1 MTPMNT
7 QMKTLM
13 SQHIFNSN
21 ICRILFATCLSALC
35 LTALSTQAATITV
48 TNTNDSGPGSF
59 RQALADVHNEDTIN
73 FDSSLNGQ
81 TITLTSGELV
91 VNRIVS
97 INGPGPNNLAVD
109 ANHASRV
116 FHVSGGASAG
126 ISGLSITNGSASG
139 LYGGGIY
146 NDHST
151 LSVINCTL
159 SGNSANAPTGAGGG
173 IFNDAFYGSSTLYV
187 INCTLTGNS
196 ASYGYGGGIGNE
208 GYNGSSMLYVLNC
221 TLSGN
226 SAASGGGIYSEG
238 LLDGSATLEVLNSTL
253 SGNSASFGGAI
264 YARSD
269 AFGSATLYV
278 LHSTLSGNSAAGAS
292 GGGGIYNTGAITQL
306 TSTVFNASD
315 IFNASGMIGSLG
327 YNLSSDDGGGFLTA
341 TGDQINTDPMLGPLQ
356 DNGGPAFTH
365 TLLSGSPAIDAGDPS
380 FDPYSFNPP
389 LLEDQR
395 GAGFPR
401 VVNDRIDIGAFEVP
415 PAPTPTPTPT
425 PTATATATP
434 TPTPTPTIQATVQT
448 TPTGLAFSVDG
459 TTYSSTQ
466 TFSWVPGSSH
476 TIATTSPQNG
486 AAGVRYTWM
495 NWSGGGAISHT
506 VTPTTNQTYTAT
518 FRTQYYLTMAHG
530 TGGTV
535 SPGSGWKNSGTSLS
549 MGATPTSGYIF
560 SNWTGSGAGS
570 YSGTNNPA
578 SITMNGPITETAS
591 FTHSA
596 VQVTVQTNPAG
607 RSFTVDGTPY
617 SAAQTFSW
625 VPGSSHTIATTSP
638 QSGGTGVQYAWM
650 NWTGGG
656 EISHAVAPTTN
667 TTYTANF
674 RTQYYLTMSHNT
686 GGTVSPASG
695 WKNSGAAVSIRAMP
709 ANGYSFTNWTGSGTG
724 SFSGTTNP
732 ASITMSGPITETAT
746 FTHN

>member
-1 MTPMNT
+1 MNT
-7 QMKTLM
+7 KMKTLM

-35 LTALSTQAATITV
+35 LIALSTQAATITV
-48 TNTNDSGPGSF
+48 TNTNDGGPGSL
-59 RQALADVHNEDTIN
+59 RQALADAHNEDVIN
-73 FDSSLNGQ
+73 FDPSLNGQ

-91 VNRIVS
+91 VNKIVS
-97 INGPGPNNLAVD
+97 IYGPGPNNLTVD

-116 FHVSGGASAG
+116 FHVTGGASAG
-126 ISGLSITNGSASG
+126 ISGLSIINGSASG

-159 SGNSANAPTGAGGG
+159 RGNSANAPTGGGGG
-173 IFNDAFYGSSTLYV
+173 IYNDASYGTASVYV
-187 INCTLTGNS
+187 LNCTLSGNS

-208 GYNGSSMLYVLNC
+208 GYNGTATLTVLSS

-226 SAASGGGIYSEG
+226 SAASGGGIYSER
-238 LLDGSATLEVLNSTL
+238 LVDGSATLEVLNSTL

-306 TSTVFNASD
+306 TSTVFNTSD

-425 PTATATATP
+425 ATATATP
-434 TPTPTPTIQATVQT
+434 TPTPTPTIQVTVQT
-448 TPTGLAFSVDG
+448 TPTGLAFSGRRHYLQFDADFFVGTRLKSHHCHNFTAKRCRRRSIHMDELERRWSDLTHCHADHQPDLHSDFQDAILPDDG
-459 TTYSSTQ
+459 SRNRWHGE
-466 TFSWVPGSSH
+466 SWERVEK
-476 TIATTSPQNG
+476 QRN
-486 AAGVRYTWM
+486 
-495 NWSGGGAISHT
+495 
-506 VTPTTNQTYTAT
+506 
-518 FRTQYYLTMAHG
+518 
-530 TGGTV
+530 
-535 SPGSGWKNSGTSLS
+535 KSLD
-549 MGATPTSGYIF
+549 
-560 SNWTGSGAGS
+560 
-570 YSGTNNPA
+570 
-578 SITMNGPITETAS
+578 
-591 FTHSA
+591 
-596 VQVTVQTNPAG
+596 QC
-607 RSFTVDGTPY
+607 
-617 SAAQTFSW
+617 
-625 VPGSSHTIATTSP
+625 
-638 QSGGTGVQYAWM
+638 
-650 NWTGGG
+650 
-656 EISHAVAPTTN
+656 HAN
-667 TTYTANF
+667 
-674 RTQYYLTMSHNT
+674 
-686 GGTVSPASG
+686 
-695 WKNSGAAVSIRAMP
+695 
-709 ANGYSFTNWTGSGTG
+709 
-724 SFSGTTNP
+724 
-732 ASITMSGPITETAT
+732 
-746 FTHN
+746 